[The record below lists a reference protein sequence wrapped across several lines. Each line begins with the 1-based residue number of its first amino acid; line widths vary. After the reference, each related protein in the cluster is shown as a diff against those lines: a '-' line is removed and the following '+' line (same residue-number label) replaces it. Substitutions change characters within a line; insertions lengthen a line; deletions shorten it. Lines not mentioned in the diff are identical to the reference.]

1 VRNITEQIILKAVR
15 LKQPTMEKLD
25 TIKRAFLRNN
35 KQIKDIPKKSDL
47 LAVYHKLVKKN
58 KIKTNAVLE
67 KLLTKR
73 AVRTLSGVS
82 IITVLT
88 KPHPCPGKCVY
99 CPDEKAMPKSY
110 ISDEPAA
117 ARALQLAFD
126 PYEQIVRRIDALQ
139 KNGHPTDKIELI
151 VKGGTWN
158 AYPLNYQYWFIVRCF
173 QAANM
178 SLRAKRSNPMG
189 SPRPLGSRDDIVKL
203 KKDLIVEQKKNEKA
217 KHRIIGLTLE
227 TRPDFVNEKTVW
239 QMREQGCTRVE
250 LGAQTIDDKI
260 LKTIKRGHN
269 AQAIKNAMQ
278 MLKLYGFKVDLHLM
292 PQLPGST
299 PAKDLKMMKEIFD
312 NPDYRPDMIKIY
324 PCTVVKNSELYTW
337 LKKGKYKPYS
347 DKKLLETLIAFK
359 TTVPRYVRISRLI
372 RDIPSHHI
380 EAGNKMTNLR
390 QVIQTEMAKRGLKC
404 NCLRCREVGHQAGL
418 QSTDYGLQTKKQA
431 LSFLRKQESI
441 GRLSWIPAVVYTR
454 LTGAGMTT
462 EQIPY
467 NKNISLFVDKYE
479 ASGGKEY
486 FLSFEDERR
495 NIVFAFCRL
504 RIDKNGLFPAFIRE
518 LHTYGQSLAIK
529 LKSSKAVKNKK
540 NDNEVQHT
548 GFGKQLVAMS
558 EKICK
563 DNNIDTLAVI
573 SGVGVKGYYKKL
585 GFKENQTYLVKKL

>member
-1 VRNITEQIILKAVR
+1 MNEQIVLKLAKLKNITNDKFDQIR
-15 LKQPTMEKLD
+15 RD
-25 TIKRAFLRNN
+25 FLRNN

-47 LAVYHKLVKKN
+47 LAVYHKLLKN
-58 KIKTNAVLE
+58 GKIKQNLLLE

-88 KPHPCPGKCVY
+88 KSYPCPGKCVY
-99 CPDEKAMPKSY
+99 CPDEKGMPKSY

-158 AYPLNYQYWFIVRCF
+158 AYPLQYQYWFIVRCF
-173 QAANM
+173 QAANA
-178 SLRAKRSNPMG
+178 SK
-189 SPRPLGSRDDIVKL
+189 KL
-203 KKDLIVEQKKNEKA
+203 KVESKKLDILKKQLIIEQKKNEKA
-217 KHRIIGLTLE
+217 KHRIVGLTLE
-227 TRPDFVNEKTVW
+227 TRPDFINEKTVW

-260 LKTIKRGHN
+260 LKTIKRGHDS
-269 AQAIKNAMQ
+269 QAIKTAMRL
-278 MLKLYGFKVDLHLM
+278 LKLYGFKVDLHLM

-299 PAKDLKMMKEIFD
+299 PAKDLKMMLEIFD

-337 LKKGKYKPYS
+337 LQKGKYKPYS
-347 DKKLLETLIAFK
+347 DKKLLETLIAIK
-359 TTVPRYVRISRLI
+359 TKIPRYVRISRLI

-380 EAGNKMTNLR
+380 KAGNKMTNLR
-390 QVIQTEMAKRGLKC
+390 QVIHTEMEKRGLKC
-404 NCLRCREVGHQAGL
+404 NCLRCREIGHVD
-418 QSTDYGLQTKKQA
+418 S
-431 LSFLRKQESI
+431 RKLKVES
-441 GRLSWIPAVVYTR
+441 LKP
-454 LTGAGMTT
+454 
-462 EQIPY
+462 
-467 NKNISLFVDKYE
+467 KLFIDKYE
-479 ASGGKEY
+479 ASDGTEY
-486 FLSFEDERR
+486 FLSFEDAKR
-495 NIVFAFCRL
+495 NVVFAFCRL

-548 GFGKQLVAMS
+548 GFGKQLIAMA

-563 DNNIDTLAVI
+563 DNDINTLAVI

-585 GFKENQTYLVKKL
+585 GFKEKETYLVKKIK

>member
-1 VRNITEQIILKAVR
+1 MKNLSEQLILEVVK

-35 KQIKDIPKKSDL
+35 KQIKDISKKSDL
-47 LAVYHKLVKKN
+47 LAVYHKLIKN
-58 KIKTNAVLE
+58 GKIKQNFLLE

-117 ARALQLAFD
+117 ARALQLQFD

-380 EAGNKMTNLR
+380 QAGNKMTNLR
-390 QVIQTEMAKRGLKC
+390 QVIQMEMTKRGLKC
-404 NCLRCREVGHQAGL
+404 NCLRCREIGHVD
-418 QSTDYGLQTKKQA
+418 S
-431 LSFLRKQESI
+431 RKLKVES
-441 GRLSWIPAVVYTR
+441 LKP
-454 LTGAGMTT
+454 
-462 EQIPY
+462 
-467 NKNISLFVDKYE
+467 KLFIDKYE
-479 ASGGKEY
+479 ASDGKEY
-486 FLSFEDERR
+486 FLSFEDIKR

-504 RIDKNGLFPAFIRE
+504 RIDKTGLFPAFIRE

-585 GFKENQTYLVKKL
+585 GFKENQTYLVKKIK

>member
-1 VRNITEQIILKAVR
+1 MRNITEQIILKAVR

-58 KIKTNAVLE
+58 KIKTNTVLE

-117 ARALQLAFD
+117 ARALQLLFD

-158 AYPLNYQYWFIVRCF
+158 AYPLDYQYWFILRCF
-173 QAANM
+173 QACN
-178 SLRAKRSNPMG
+178 
-189 SPRPLGSRDDIVKL
+189 SRNLKSKIKNLKLELEKL
-203 KKDLIVEQKKNEKA
+203 KNSLIKEQSKNETA
-217 KHRIIGLTLE
+217 RHRIVGLTLE
-227 TRPDFVNEKTVW
+227 TRPDFINKKTVW

-260 LKTIKRGHN
+260 LKTVKRGHGSTE
-269 AQAIKNAMQ
+269 IKNAMKL
-278 MLKLYGFKVDLHLM
+278 LKLYGFKVDLHLM
-292 PQLPGST
+292 PQLPGAT
-299 PAKDLKMMKEIFD
+299 PSKDLKMMKEIFD

-404 NCLRCREVGHQAGL
+404 NCLRCREIGHVD
-418 QSTDYGLQTKKQA
+418 S
-431 LSFLRKQESI
+431 RKLKVES
-441 GRLSWIPAVVYTR
+441 LKP
-454 LTGAGMTT
+454 
-462 EQIPY
+462 
-467 NKNISLFVDKYE
+467 KLFIDKYE
-479 ASGGKEY
+479 ASDGKEY
-486 FLSFEDERR
+486 FLSFEDIKR

-504 RIDKNGLFPAFIRE
+504 RVDKNGLFPAFIRE
-518 LHTYGQSLAIK
+518 LHTYGQSLE
-529 LKSSKAVKNKK
+529 LKTRNKK
-540 NDNEVQHT
+540 DSQHK